1 MNFVD
6 SKILFQNMFGEY
18 LNVSLDQTRTMFNY
32 ALKKEWAKIKATGM
46 GQFYLLNIEGKLLFH
61 YISVILRTEQTL

>member
-32 ALKKEWAKIKATGM
+32 ALKM
-46 GQFYLLNIEGKLLFH
+46 N
-61 YISVILRTEQTL
+61 EQK